1 MSIDHLLL
9 PLRCSAVVSIQGYEL
24 TEMVPL
30 LHLSAHEG
38 AKEIC
43 HPLHMESQRLNL
55 EVLFL
60 LDNARI

>member
-1 MSIDHLLL
+1 V
-9 PLRCSAVVSIQGYEL
+9 AIQGYEL
-24 TEMVPL
+24 TEMGTS

-43 HPLHMESQRLNL
+43 HPLRIESQRLNL
-55 EVLFL
+55 ELLFL